1 VSECDG
7 DCVGN
12 FALRILSLFAVAP
25 IALALLIFAYRL
37 VPKAEAS
44 IVERARDAGEA
55 I

>member
-1 VSECDG
+1 LR
-7 DCVGN
+7 VGIL
-12 FALRILSLFAVAP
+12 ALIAVAP
-25 IALALLIFAYRL
+25 IALALLVFAYRL